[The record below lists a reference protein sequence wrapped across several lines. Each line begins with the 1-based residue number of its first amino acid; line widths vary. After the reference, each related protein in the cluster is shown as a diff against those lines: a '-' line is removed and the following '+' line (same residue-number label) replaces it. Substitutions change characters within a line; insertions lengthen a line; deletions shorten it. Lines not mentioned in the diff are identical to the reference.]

1 MVDLSNL
8 NQQIFFMGYHN
19 CLNCGRKIPHNSQFC
34 PHCGQR
40 TTVERLTW
48 RVLVHELLQFL
59 THIEDTFLQ
68 TSWLMLVKPGHVIS
82 EYLKGRRKLYYTPL
96 SFYLLWITIN
106 MVSLRVIVNMFGYAP
121 VPMAGINGDTPEQVI
136 AIMKTSHLSF
146 LFCLPLTT
154 ILNYFIMGKSR
165 LYFFESFALS
175 LYMYGTVF
183 MGLSVTTL
191 VAGSLF
197 KINVI
202 GWQFFLFQVA
212 FSTSFTGWIYYHFF
226 KSIGVRI
233 KYFMARLVIFVIVDV
248 VLVAKLMVTMN
259 AVWIK
264 MGL

>member
-1 MVDLSNL
+1 M
-8 NQQIFFMGYHN
+8 I
-19 CLNCGRKIPHNSQFC
+19 
-34 PHCGQR
+34 
-40 TTVERLTW
+40 VE
-48 RVLVHELLQFL
+48 
-59 THIEDTFLQ
+59 
-68 TSWLMLVKPGHVIS
+68 PGKVIL
-82 EYLKGRRKLYYTPL
+82 EYLKGRGKLYYTPL

-106 MVSLRVIVNMFGYAP
+106 MISLRVIVNLFGY
-121 VPMAGINGDTPEQVI
+121 VPIPMSGVNGDTPEQVI

-183 MGLSVTTL
+183 MALSASTI

-197 KINVI
+197 HVNVI
-202 GWQFFLFQVA
+202 SWQFFIFQVA
-212 FSTSFTGWIYYHFF
+212 FSTSITGWIYYHFF
-226 KSIGVRI
+226 KGLGIRI
-233 KYFMARLVIFVIVDV
+233 KYFIPRLVIFVIVDV
-248 VLVAKLMVTMN
+248 ILVAKLMVIMN